1 MLNYP
6 QLRERSVVL
15 LVGNLLK
22 ESSMVNL
29 PVRLSLDQISD
40 QETSSPDNL
49 NHILK
54 SEPAIPHNYPTRAA
68 CAFAVMPSPQFQTG
82 PFQCRRL

>member
-29 PVRLSLDQISD
+29 PARLSLDQIS
-40 QETSSPDNL
+40 
-49 NHILK
+49 
-54 SEPAIPHNYPTRAA
+54 
-68 CAFAVMPSPQFQTG
+68 
-82 PFQCRRL
+82 